1 MLGTICG
8 VPSKR
13 FLSAEELAEWVP
25 LALNTIRKKTSRREI
40 PFLKVGRKVI
50 YDWILITEWLEGS
63 TSAQADQG
71 VRNQRADGSELP

>member
-1 MLGTICG
+1 MTDTGT
-8 VPSKR
+8 PD
-13 FLSAEELAEWVP
+13 L
-25 LALNTIRKKTSRREI
+25 KKAILDHFGQDYI